1 MVMSAAVDLRLT
13 NADIEAMPEDGNRY
27 EVIDGELF
35 VSSAPQAIHQHI
47 LMNIG
52 YEFRIYLKQH
62 PIGKV
67 FPGVGIVFDEY
78 DGVIPDLVFATDE
91 RMRTA
96 LVGGRFRAAPEIV
109 IEIVSPGH
117 SNDRRDRHVKRSLY
131 ATHSVEEY
139 WIVDPE
145 NRSVEIHRRDSGFE
159 NLRGK
164 DELTSPVLPGFS
176 VPVSAFFE

>member
-1 MVMSAAVDLRLT
+1 MSAAVDLRLT

-27 EVIDGELF
+27 EIIDGELF
-35 VSSAPQAIHQHI
+35 VSSAPHAVHQRV

-52 YEFRIYLKQH
+52 YAFRVYLASQA
-62 PIGKV
+62 IGEIL
-67 FPGVGIVFDEY
+67 PGVGIVFDEY
-78 DGVIPDLVFATDE
+78 DGVIPDLVFATDA
-91 RMRTA
+91 RIRQTLA
-96 LVGGRFRAAPEIV
+96 GGRFRAAPEIV

-117 SNDRRDRHVKRSLY
+117 SNERRDRHVKRNLY
-131 ATHSVEEY
+131 AARGVDEY

-145 NRSVEIHRRDSGFE
+145 NRSVEIHSRDRGFE